1 MRTHLQFQYNYVHFS
16 RSECVH
22 HADEAGMAH
31 HPPVDELLVRVLL
44 ALLGRYPQALG
55 GGVLIVIA
63 EHHADVAI
71 RTQINYSNS
80 IPYEIREQRYRFRN
94 APRIRPF
101 NCSRSESWAC

>member
-1 MRTHLQFQYNYVHFS
+1 MRTHLQFQYNDVHFS
-16 RSECVH
+16 RLECVH

-31 HPPVDELLVRVLL
+31 HPHVDVLLVRLLL

-63 EHHADVAI
+63 EHQVDVAM
-71 RTQINYSNS
+71 RTPINYSNS
-80 IPYEIREQRYRFRN
+80 IPYEIREQRDRFSN
-94 APRIRPF
+94 APRIRPV